1 MCPHNKSPAARMTT
15 DITVHSDA
23 DTLAR
28 TAAELVTDYLF
39 SEAGR
44 LAVALS
50 GGSTPK
56 RLYELL
62 ASPEYAERIPWPRV
76 HWFWSD
82 ERFVPPDDPR
92 SNFHMFKTTV
102 LSHVPVPT
110 TNIHPIPT
118 VGLTP
123 KEAANAYAT
132 ELRKF
137 HGDSVLRDD
146 APLFDVVLLGLG
158 DDGHTA
164 SLFPGAIALEERST
178 WVAAVRSPQ
187 SEPRITL
194 TYPALESCRH
204 CLFLVAGPAKKGAL
218 TAVLRGE
225 DVPATRLEPRGQCA
239 WLVDQSAAPN
249 GPKFIP
255 PQL

>member
-1 MCPHNKSPAARMTT
+1 MCPHNKSPTAQMAA
-15 DITVHSDA
+15 DITVHSDT

-28 TAAELVTDYLF
+28 AAAELVTGYLS
-39 SEAGR
+39 SEAGQ

-76 HWFWSD
+76 HWFWGD

-92 SNFHMFKTTV
+92 SNFRMFEATV
-102 LSHVPVPT
+102 LSHAPVPI

-123 KEAANAYAT
+123 KEATDVYVR
-132 ELRKF
+132 ELQKF
-137 HGDSVLRDD
+137 HGGSALRDD
-146 APLFDVVLLGLG
+146 DPLFDVVLLGLG

-164 SLFPGAIALEERST
+164 SLFPGTAALEKRST

-218 TAVLRGE
+218 TAVFRGE
-225 DVPATRLEPRGQCA
+225 DVPATRLEPRGQCV
-239 WLVDQSAAPN
+239 WLVDQSAAPSEV
-249 GPKFIP
+249 KLIP

>member
-1 MCPHNKSPAARMTT
+1 MYPRNKNPAARMTA

-23 DTLAR
+23 GTLAR
-28 TAAELVTDYLF
+28 AAAELVTGYLS
-39 SEAGR
+39 SEVGQ

-62 ASPEYAERIPWPRV
+62 AGPEYAERIPWPRV
-76 HWFWSD
+76 HWFWGD

-92 SNFHMFKTTV
+92 SNFAMFEAAV
-102 LSHVPVPT
+102 LSRVPVPT
-110 TNIHPIPT
+110 ANIHPIPT

-123 KEAANAYAT
+123 KEAADAYVR
-132 ELRKF
+132 ELRQF

-146 APLFDVVLLGLG
+146 DPLFDVVLLGLG

-164 SLFPGAIALEERST
+164 SLFPGSAALKEQSA
-178 WVAAVRSPQ
+178 WVAAVHSPQ
-187 SEPRITL
+187 SESRITL

-204 CLFLVAGPAKKGAL
+204 CLFLVAGPAKKATL
-218 TAVLRGE
+218 TAVLRGK
-225 DVPATRLEPRGQCA
+225 DIPASRLKPHGQCA
-239 WLVDQSAAPN
+239 WLVDRSAAPD
-249 GPKFIP
+249 GAEFIS